1 MLDPDLWL
9 RQQLWQ
15 QLLERTRGSLGIFV
29 DTYTFSLCW
38 AFADHFN

>member
-15 QLLERTRGSLGIFV
+15 QLWKGPGAVSAYF